1 MNSML
6 LMIQGTS
13 SGSGK
18 STIVTAL
25 CRIFADKGYNV
36 APFKAQNMSSYSY
49 TVSET
54 SRSIAMAYRPFQLQ
68 WIANNKNS
76 FPFVWQ

>member
-1 MNSML
+1 MNAML

-25 CRIFADKGYNV
+25 CRIFADQGYNV

-54 SRSIAMAYRPFQLQ
+54 LHSMAMAQATWKLSKQNYSQ
-68 WIANNKNS
+68 WNILL
-76 FPFVWQ
+76 